1 MDTKQNRISLWI
13 LAVLILANYFIWQTV
28 VYSFDNKLHIY
39 FLNVG
44 QGDAI
49 LIRTPDH
56 KNILVDGGPDD
67 TVVQE
72 LGKVLPIWDRNIDLM
87 VLTHPQTDH
96 VTGLFAVLKRF
107 KVKEILATF
116 VDYPTKTNAEWKR
129 VAMSGEYTIT
139 WANASTDYYFDGMLW
154 DTLYPIE
161 LPTGNE
167 TENVN
172 ETSVVA
178 QIIYG
183 DCKIL
188 LTGDAGFDT
197 ERELIEYYPNIQSN
211 ILKIGHHGSRYA
223 SSEEFLSIVQPE
235 IAVIQVGE
243 NSYGH
248 PAQDTLDRLTEV
260 GASIYRTDINNTI
273 EVILS
278 RECQARIKIS
288 SYLKTSF

>member
-13 LAVLILANYFIWQTV
+13 LSILVLANYFMWQFV
-28 VYSFDNKLHIY
+28 VYSSDNRLHIY

-67 TVVQE
+67 TVIQE
-72 LGKVLPIWDRNIDLM
+72 LDKVLPIWDRQIDLL
-87 VLTHPQTDH
+87 VLTHPQADH

-116 VDYPTKTNAEWKR
+116 VDYPTKTNEEWKR

-139 WANASTDYYFDGMLW
+139 WANASTDYYFNEMLW

-161 LPTGNE
+161 VPVSGE
-167 TENVN
+167 TEDVN
-172 ETSVVA
+172 ETSIVA
-178 QIIYG
+178 QIIYK
-183 DCKIL
+183 DHRIL

-197 ERELIEYYPNIQSN
+197 EKELIEYYPDIQSD

-235 IAVIQVGE
+235 VAVIQVGE

-248 PAQDTLDRLTEV
+248 PSQDTLDRLEEV
-260 GASIYRTDINNTI
+260 GADIYRTDIDDTI

-278 RECQARIKIS
+278 ENYQVKN
-288 SYLKTSF
+288 K

>member
-1 MDTKQNRISLWI
+1 MGTKQSRIGLWI
-13 LAVLILANYFIWQTV
+13 LSILVLANYFVWQTV
-28 VYSFDNKLHIY
+28 AYSFDNKLHIY

-56 KNILVDGGPDD
+56 KNILIDGGPDD

-107 KVKEILATF
+107 NVKEILATF

-129 VAMSGEYTIT
+129 VTMSGEYTIT
-139 WANASTDYYFDGMLW
+139 WANASTDYYFGEMLW

-161 LPTGNE
+161 APIGNE
-167 TENVN
+167 TEDVN
-172 ETSVVA
+172 ETSIVA
-178 QIIYG
+178 QITYKNH
-183 DCKIL
+183 KIL
-188 LTGDAGFDT
+188 LTGDAGFGT
-197 ERELIEYYPNIQSN
+197 ERELIEYYPNIQSD

-223 SSEEFLSIVQPE
+223 SSEEFLLVVQPE
-235 IAVIQVGE
+235 IAVIQVGK
-243 NSYGH
+243 NKYGH
-248 PAQDTLDRLTEV
+248 PGQDTLDRLKKV
-260 GASIYRTDINNTI
+260 GADVYRNDTDGTI
-273 EVILS
+273 EVILD
-278 RECQARIKIS
+278 REYQVKV
-288 SYLKTSF
+288 YGKKEFHQE

>member
-1 MDTKQNRISLWI
+1 MDTKQNRTSLWVLTI
-13 LAVLILANYFIWQTV
+13 LILANYLIWQTV
-28 VYSFDNKLHIY
+28 AYYSDSQLHIY

-87 VLTHPQTDH
+87 VLTHPQADH

-129 VAMSGEYTIT
+129 ITMSGDYIIT
-139 WANASTDYYFDGMLW
+139 WANASTDYYFNDMLW

-161 LPTGNE
+161 LPTGDE
-167 TENVN
+167 VEDVN
-172 ETSVVA
+172 ETSIVA
-178 QIIYG
+178 QITYK
-183 DCKIL
+183 DHRIL
-188 LTGDAGFDT
+188 LTGDAGFDV
-197 ERELIEYYPNIQSN
+197 EQELIEYYPNIQSD

-223 SSEEFLSIVQPE
+223 SSEEFLSVVQPE

-248 PAQDTLDRLTEV
+248 PAQDTLDRLEAI
-260 GASIYRTDINNTI
+260 GADIYRTDIDDTI
-273 EVILS
+273 EVILG
-278 RECQARIKIS
+278 REYQVKV
-288 SYLKTSF
+288 YGQKEFHQE